1 MNQFTSPMP
10 PSSGDAGRDATRRLD
25 FSTLLALLWHRRWW
39 LIASTVLLT
48 LIGIYVVGSQQRIY
62 LADSLIQIED
72 KGGSASL
79 LGTLTGQSGGP
90 EEGSTSDE
98 LEILASRLVLG
109 QAVARERLNIV
120 VTPVRYPVIGDW
132 LSHRG
137 MRLPESLGGN
147 EYAWGDDVLK
157 VTTLE
162 LGGQWQ
168 GQTLTLEVVDEQHY
182 RLLDAEGNL
191 LMHGTVGENALSG
204 DIKVFVQRM
213 EASPGARFAL
223 TSISDLSA
231 INSIKSRFTAERNG
245 SDTGVVTLSLSGSD
259 QQAIV
264 SSLDTITD
272 VFLQQ
277 NIERESAEADNQLG
291 FLGDQ
296 IPTLRGQL
304 DEAESALND
313 YRRRRDSVD
322 LTAESQQVMEN
333 LVGLDN
339 QLTEIKLRLAE
350 LSRAYTHEHPAYRAL
365 VARRDSL
372 NQEKARVQKQAE
384 QLPAAQ
390 REALNLNRNV
400 NVSQEIYVALLN
412 KREEVRLKKAGTV
425 GNVRIL
431 DPAVLQPGPI
441 SPRTSLMMVV
451 FAMAGFLLGVL
462 GILLRHSM
470 RKGIDSA
477 EQIESLDLP
486 VYATIPLSP
495 LQQGMMRRVRLKGE
509 KSGREIYQGVLATS
523 QPSDIS
529 IEALRSLRTSLHF
542 ALLDNQ
548 RKSVMFTGPSPG
560 IGKSFVSLNL
570 AAVSAEAGQRVLL
583 IDADMRRGHLHHAFQ
598 RTSEQGGLSDV
609 LSGASPLEEVI
620 YHTRID
626 NLDFLGRGVAP
637 PNPSELL
644 MQENFAQL
652 LEQLGERYDLIIIDT
667 PPVLAVTEA
676 LIIGRHVGASL
687 MVARFGMNQVRELE
701 HARKK
706 LENNGIHVKGAI
718 LNAIEQQAGD
728 KQHYGYYNYS
738 YT

>member
-1 MNQFTSPMP
+1 MNQYTSP
-10 PSSGDAGRDATRRLD
+10 PSSAQPAKENAGRNLD
-25 FSTLLALLWHRRWW
+25 FSTILALLWHRRWW
-39 LIASTVLLT
+39 LIASTLLMT
-48 LIGIYVVGSQQRIY
+48 TIGIYLVGSQPRIY

-72 KGGSASL
+72 KGTSASL
-79 LGTLTGQSGGP
+79 LGPLAGQAVGKD
-90 EEGSTSDE
+90 EGSTSDE

-120 VTPVRYPVIGDW
+120 VTPVRYPLIGNW
-132 LSHRG
+132 LSNLDF
-137 MRLPESLGGN
+137 RLPDSLGGN
-147 EYAWGDDVLK
+147 DYAWGDDALT
-157 VTTLE
+157 VTTLN
-162 LGGQWQ
+162 LSGQWQ
-168 GQTLTLEVVDEQHY
+168 RQALTLEVVDAEHY
-182 RLLDAEGNL
+182 RLLDAEGTL
-191 LMHGTVGENALSG
+191 LMRGTVGENALMEG
-204 DIKVFVQRM
+204 IKVFVQRLS
-213 EASPGARFAL
+213 AKPGARFKLA
-223 TSISDLSA
+223 SIPDLSA
-231 INSIKSRFTAERNG
+231 INAIKSRFTSVRNG
-245 SDTGVVTLSLSGSD
+245 TDTGVVTLSLSGSD
-259 QQAIV
+259 QAAIV
-264 SSLDTITD
+264 STLDAITD

-277 NIERESAEADNQLG
+277 NIERESAEADSQLN

-350 LSRAYTHEHPAYRAL
+350 LSRAYTPQHPAYRAL
-365 VARRDSL
+365 VARRGSL
-372 NQEKARVQKQAE
+372 NEEKARVQKQAE

-400 NVSQEIYVALLN
+400 TVSQEIYVALLN

-431 DPAVLQPGPI
+431 DPAVLQPGLI
-441 SPRTSLMMVV
+441 SPKTSLMMMV
-451 FAMAGFLLGVL
+451 FSMAGLMLGVL
-462 GILLRHSM
+462 VVLMRYSM

-477 EQIESLDLP
+477 EQIEALDLP

-495 LQQGMMRRVRLKGE
+495 LQPGMMRRVRLKGE
-509 KSGREIYQGVLATS
+509 KGGREIYQGILATS

-542 ALLDNQ
+542 ALLDNH

-609 LSGASPLEEVI
+609 LSGVSSLEDVL
-620 YHTRID
+620 YHSRID
-626 NLDFLGRGVAP
+626 NLDFLGRGVSP

-644 MQENFAQL
+644 MQPNFAQL
-652 LEQLGERYDLIIIDT
+652 LDLLGERYDLIIIDT

-687 MVARFGMNQVRELE
+687 MVARYGMNQLRELE

-718 LNAIEQQAGD
+718 LNAIEQGIGD
-728 KQHYGYYNYS
+728 KSSYGYYNYS
-738 YT
+738 YA

>member
-1 MNQFTSPMP
+1 MNQYTSPMP
-10 PSSGDAGRDATRRLD
+10 SSSAQPGKDTTRRLD
-25 FSTLLALLWHRRWW
+25 FSTILALLWHRRWW
-39 LIASTVLLT
+39 LIGSTLLFT
-48 LIGIYVVGSQQRIY
+48 LLGIYLVGSQQRIY

-79 LGTLTGQSGGP
+79 LGPLAGQATGSD
-90 EEGSTSDE
+90 ESSTSDE

-109 QAVARERLNIV
+109 QAVERERLNIV
-120 VTPVRYPVIGDW
+120 VSPVRYPVIGDW
-132 LSHRG
+132 LSNRQL
-137 MRLPESLGGN
+137 RLPASLGGQD
-147 EYAWGDDVLK
+147 YAWGDDTLK

-162 LGGQWQ
+162 LSGPWQ
-168 GQTLTLEVVDEQHY
+168 QQTLTLEALGDERY
-182 RLLDAEGNL
+182 RLRDAEGQAIVD
-191 LMHGTVGENALSG
+191 GKVGENALAEG
-204 DIKVFVQRM
+204 IKVFVR
-213 EASPGARFAL
+213 ELSAEPGARFTL

-231 INSIKSRFTAERNG
+231 INSLKSRFTAVRNG
-245 SDTGVVTLSLSGSD
+245 TDTGVVTLSLSGSD
-259 QQAIV
+259 QTAIV
-264 SSLDTITD
+264 NTLDTITN

-350 LSRAYTHEHPAYRAL
+350 LSRAYTSEHPAYRAL

-400 NVSQEIYVALLN
+400 TVSQEIYVALLN

-431 DPAVLQPGPI
+431 DPAVLQPVPI
-441 SPRTSLMMVV
+441 SPKTSLMLAV
-451 FAMAGFLLGVL
+451 FCMIGLMLGTL
-462 GILLRHSM
+462 AALLRHAM
-470 RKGIDSA
+470 RKGIDTA
-477 EQIESLDLP
+477 EQIEALDLP
-486 VYATIPLSP
+486 VYATVPLSP
-495 LQQGMMRRVRLKGE
+495 QQHNMMRRVRLKGE
-509 KSGREIYQGVLATS
+509 KGGREIYQGVLATS

-542 ALLDNQ
+542 ALLDNR

-609 LSGASPLEEVI
+609 LSGASPLDSVL
-620 YHTRID
+620 YHSRID

-644 MQENFAQL
+644 MQPNFAEL

-718 LNAIEQQAGD
+718 LNAIEPQAGD
-728 KQHYGYYNYS
+728 KHGYGYYNYS
-738 YT
+738 YA

>member
-1 MNQFTSPMP
+1 MC
-10 PSSGDAGRDATRRLD
+10 L
-25 FSTLLALLWHRRWW
+25 
-39 LIASTVLLT
+39 
-48 LIGIYVVGSQQRIY
+48 
-62 LADSLIQIED
+62 
-72 KGGSASL
+72 
-79 LGTLTGQSGGP
+79 
-90 EEGSTSDE
+90 
-98 LEILASRLVLG
+98 
-109 QAVARERLNIV
+109 
-120 VTPVRYPVIGDW
+120 
-132 LSHRG
+132 
-137 MRLPESLGGN
+137 
-147 EYAWGDDVLK
+147 GDDVLK

-264 SSLDTITD
+264 STLDTITD

-509 KSGREIYQGVLATS
+509 KSGREIYHGVLATS

-583 IDADMRRGHLHHAFQ
+583 IDADMRRGHF
-598 RTSEQGGLSDV
+598 TTPSS
-609 LSGASPLEEVI
+609 
-620 YHTRID
+620 
-626 NLDFLGRGVAP
+626 AP
-637 PNPSELL
+637 PSRAASRMSSAAQVLWKRSSITRASTTWTSWAVGWRHRIRPS
-644 MQENFAQL
+644 
-652 LEQLGERYDLIIIDT
+652 
-667 PPVLAVTEA
+667 
-676 LIIGRHVGASL
+676 S
-687 MVARFGMNQVRELE
+687 
-701 HARKK
+701 
-706 LENNGIHVKGAI
+706 
-718 LNAIEQQAGD
+718 
-728 KQHYGYYNYS
+728 
-738 YT
+738 